1 VFSLP
6 ARPRSVRIRSRSA
19 SPQELGL
26 ARDPRLLGVAIRA
39 LELRRSGW
47 GLSVPADDGRLTDG
61 FHAFEPAS
69 GMRWTDGDGVVPSA
83 LFAGA
88 SLPTMLLVHLGGST
102 RYHLEGDR
110 SQAA

>member
-1 VFSLP
+1 
-6 ARPRSVRIRSRSA
+6 VRIRSRSA

-47 GLSVPADDGRLTDG
+47 RRSVPADDDRLTDG
-61 FHAFEPAS
+61 FHTFEAA
-69 GMRWTDGDGVVPSA
+69 GAIRWTHGDASLPSG
-83 LFAGA
+83 LFNGA